1 MVWPIYLKYDG
12 GNWNSTTN
20 GWREWEWIAPG
31 DPAERRLARFWSVV
45 RLGKFYNMTYSSQP
59 PTDAV
64 YQIQK
69 RQLPSGNPNDW
80 VMARIYFPVPNV
92 VIVRASTTTGG
103 DNVIIPGFQQTNG
116 SYPSLSA
123 STGVCGANYY
133 DFTKNIINFVV
144 NGKDNCKVR
153 LTLSS
158 FVQLTIRFQ
167 VDMTSFFSNNGP
179 ANVLSKIVAFL
190 NIDPAQIKIVSIN
203 PGSTILGITIV
214 DSSVLDPVNTTTNAS
229 DPNNNFKVNT
239 PRDPVG
245 ASNELN
251 NALNAVTTAMTT
263 GIIDL
268 GYKILNVS
276 SVVKVVS
283 TSGSFITVCP
293 KTYIYNETSKI
304 CYCDDGYIEFNNVC
318 IAC

>member
-1 MVWPIYLKYDG
+1 MVWPIYLQYDG

-45 RLGKFYNMTYSSQP
+45 RLGKYYNMTYASQP
-59 PTDAV
+59 PSDSV

-69 RQLPSGNPNDW
+69 RQLPNGNPNDW
-80 VMARIYFPVPNV
+80 IIARIYFPVPNV

-103 DNVIIPGFQQTNG
+103 ENVIVPGFQQING

-133 DFTKNIINFVV
+133 DFTTNMIHFVV
-144 NGKDNCKVR
+144 NGKNNCKVR

-158 FVQLTIRFQ
+158 FVQLTVRFQ
-167 VDMTSFFSNNGP
+167 TEIGSFFSNNGP

-203 PGSTILGITIV
+203 PGSVILGIQIV
-214 DSSVLDPVNTTTNAS
+214 PPSAFDPVNSTTNAT
-229 DPNNNFKVNT
+229 DPNTAFFVS
-239 PRDPVG
+239 PLRDPG
-245 ASNELN
+245 QDNNDLN
-251 NALNAVTTAMTT
+251 TACNTLLT
-263 GIIDL
+263 GLKTGDIDL
-268 GYKILNVS
+268 GYTVLNVS
-276 SVVKVVS
+276 SIVKVV
-283 TSGSFITVCP
+283 
-293 KTYIYNETSKI
+293 
-304 CYCDDGYIEFNNVC
+304 
-318 IAC
+318 